1 LLALCIVLTRKAP
14 CPCIA
19 APGVVDVPKLKAFLE
34 SLTTLGDIRII
45 INTGVAV
52 RASQARRRHVLVV
65 RAWRRDQDSTRRAK
79 QRRVPNAGARVGD
92 HL

>member
-1 LLALCIVLTRKAP
+1 
-14 CPCIA
+14 
-19 APGVVDVPKLKAFLE
+19 VVDVPKLKAFLE

-52 RASQARRRHVLVV
+52 RVLSSGALVLVV
-65 RAWRRDQDSTRRAK
+65 RARRRDQDTRRAE